1 MRDEPYIAVFCPSCG
16 VHINDF
22 DTQDSP
28 DAENGFGTGPQR
40 LGSLYTCGWC
50 GIRTF
55 DWNHVHR
62 CRATWPV
69 RQALASL
76 QATADREEVRQRLSR
91 MVIDLE
97 DAGG

>member
-1 MRDEPYIAVFCPSCG
+1 MEHPYVAVFCPSCG

-22 DTQDSP
+22 DLQDSP
-28 DAENGFGTGPQR
+28 EAENGSQR

-55 DWNHVHR
+55 DWNHVAR
-62 CRATWPV
+62 CRATWPI

-76 QATADREEVRQRLSR
+76 QAAADREEVRQRLNQ

-97 DAGG
+97 VEVE

>member
-1 MRDEPYIAVFCPSCG
+1 MAHPYVAVFCPSCG

-28 DAENGFGTGPQR
+28 DDESHAPQR

-55 DWNHVHR
+55 DWNHVGR
-62 CRATWPV
+62 CKATWPI

-76 QATADREEVRQRLSR
+76 QATAHREEVRQRLSR
-91 MVIDLE
+91 MVTDLE
-97 DAGG
+97 EVD